1 MNKVISREYVEK
13 NYIHKDIFI
22 KIQDKIE
29 DYINKNYENINNC
42 LREIQKNK
50 EMKPVYDKL
59 IVTMEGEINAYR
71 NILGLLEET
80 KDENSNTAIMQ
91 EQKE

>member
-13 NYIHKDIFI
+13 NFIHRDIFI

-50 EMKPVYDKL
+50 GMKPVCDKL

-71 NILGLLEET
+71 NILELLEGT
-80 KDENSNTAIMQ
+80 KDVN
-91 EQKE
+91 K